1 MKRIKIEIYSK
12 EDCSLCEKA
21 KEKIL
26 LYKGSLPVQVD
37 EIDITKDEKLYEKFK
52 YEIPVI
58 FINGKKIFKYKVD
71 TERLNRILKELSEE

>member
-1 MKRIKIEIYSK
+1 MERIKIEIYSK

-26 LYKGSLPVQVD
+26 LYKDSLPIQVD

-71 TERLNRILKELSEE
+71 TERLNRILKELSED